1 MFMRPVSLYKLMA
14 LSKPS
19 TLAICC
25 LVSVW
30 QCAICLNSES
40 CQLTSLLL
48 QNERTGL
55 LEVAFVFGFRA

>member
-1 MFMRPVSLYKLMA
+1 MA